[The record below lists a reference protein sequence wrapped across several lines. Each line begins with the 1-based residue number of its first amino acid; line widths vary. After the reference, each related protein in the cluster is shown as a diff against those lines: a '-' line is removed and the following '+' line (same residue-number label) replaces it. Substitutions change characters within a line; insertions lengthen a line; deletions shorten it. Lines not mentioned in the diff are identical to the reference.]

1 MMTLP
6 TAPSASDVRSEIL
19 AQHGALRTFL
29 TDAAQTARSAAG
41 GDVAAGRTLFSICAR
56 LRSRLERHMAFEE
69 GALVPALRASDPWG
83 VERARRLLE
92 EHVRQR
98 QELSALVQVSQ
109 TEAEARTVAFTLQ
122 TLISDVLIDMD
133 HEEREL
139 LTPQVLH
146 DDPIVLDQATD

>member
-6 TAPSASDVRSEIL
+6 IVPSASDVRREIF
-19 AQHGALRTFL
+19 AQHGVLRTFL
-29 TDAAQTARSAAG
+29 ADAAQTARSAAG
-41 GDVAAGRTLFSICAR
+41 GDVAAGRMLFAICAR

-83 VERARRLLE
+83 IERARRLLE

-98 QELSALVQVSQ
+98 QELSALVQLSQ

-139 LTPQVLH
+139 LTREVLH